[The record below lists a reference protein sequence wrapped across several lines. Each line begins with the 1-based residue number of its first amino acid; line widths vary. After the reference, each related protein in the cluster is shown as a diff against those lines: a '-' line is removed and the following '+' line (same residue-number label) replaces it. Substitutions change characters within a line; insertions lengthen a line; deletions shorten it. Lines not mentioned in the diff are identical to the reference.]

1 MAGPSLLDSLF
12 QRSLEDLIKGLR
24 LFVGDESSF
33 ISKAVD
39 EIRREIK
46 STDQQTKAT
55 ALQKLTYLHSIHGV
69 DMSWAAFHAIELSS
83 SQSFNF
89 KRIAYLAASLSFDPS
104 TTDVILLLTHQL
116 RKDLQSP
123 NSHEVSLAL
132 HALYFISTPDLAR
145 DLTPEVFTLLNSNKG
160 STRKK
165 TIAIILRLF
174 ELYPDAVRVCFK
186 RLVENLE
193 NSDPAIVSAVVGVF
207 CDLACKEPKSYLP
220 LAPEFYKILADSR
233 NNWLLI
239 KVLKIFVKL
248 APLEPR
254 LGKKLV
260 EPICDH
266 LKKTGAKSLAFECVR
281 TIVSSFSEYDS
292 AVRLAV
298 EKIKE
303 FLNEDDPNLKYLGL
317 QALAIV
323 APKHLWAV
331 MENKDF
337 VIKSLSDADA
347 NIKLEALQLVL
358 SMVSEDN
365 VVDICKVLINY
376 ALKSDPEF
384 CNEIL
389 GCILLTCSRN
399 VYEIIVDFDWYVSL
413 LGEMSRIPHC
423 QKGEEIENQLV
434 DIGMRV
440 KDARPELVRVGR
452 DLLIDPALLG
462 NPFVHR
468 ILSAAA
474 WVSGEY
480 VRFSKNPSEIVEAL
494 LQPRTSLLP
503 SSIKAVYIQS
513 AFKVL
518 TFYLHYSISTKGV
531 ISSASQGVAD
541 LMHGRVQENSQFVRT
556 GPVADSDTDD
566 GGLNARM
573 LHRSVGDVS
582 VESFEDMS
590 VAHEWLPST
599 SSKAEPMSEESILNI
614 LDLVEI
620 TLGPLAGSHEVE
632 ILERSR
638 NVLGLV
644 ELIREELPSF
654 LVKRKEDNDKGQKK
668 THEMIKLIAEAF
680 SEELGPVSANSQERV
695 PIPEGKV
702 LNQSLDDLDA
712 ICGDLGLHI
721 PTSFSLG
728 RSISSEKDDVTMSD
742 RQSKEEFES
751 TESTSLLAEHR
762 KRHGLYYLQSQK
774 KEMVYDDYPPA
785 NDLKTGD
792 NADDEA
798 DDLIK
803 LTEQSLFSKK
813 KVNQAKPRPVVV
825 KLDDGDGPFIPAKK
839 IESKDDLISG
849 AVRDVLL
856 GDEATTSSSRTR
868 KSDKSSSK
876 RRQKDK
882 LNIDKSS
889 GPKEDSKMMENS
901 EQDNANLRRSKRH
914 SRGKEK
920 KHRSTA
926 KDRDEHEEGDKQ
938 KVSHHHGKH
947 KSRQRADGALT
958 LAAQSPVIPDFLL

>member
-1 MAGPSLLDSLF
+1 M
-12 QRSLEDLIKGLR
+12 
-24 LFVGDESSF
+24 
-33 ISKAVD
+33 
-39 EIRREIK
+39 
-46 STDQQTKAT
+46 
-55 ALQKLTYLHSIHGV
+55 
-69 DMSWAAFHAIELSS
+69 
-83 SQSFNF
+83 
-89 KRIAYLAASLSFDPS
+89 
-104 TTDVILLLTHQL
+104 
-116 RKDLQSP
+116 
-123 NSHEVSLAL
+123 
-132 HALYFISTPDLAR
+132 
-145 DLTPEVFTLLNSNKG
+145 NSNKG

-165 TIAIILRLF
+165 AIAIILRLF

-193 NSDPAIVSAVVGVF
+193 NSDPGIVSAVVGVF
-207 CDLACKEPKSYLP
+207 CELARKEPKSYLP
-220 LAPEFYKILADSR
+220 LAPEFYKILVDSR

-239 KVLKIFVKL
+239 KVLKIFVEL

-254 LGKKLV
+254 LGKRLV

-266 LKKTGAKSLAFECVR
+266 LKRTGAKSLAFECVR
-281 TIVSSFSEYDS
+281 TIVSSFSEYES
-292 AVRLAV
+292 AVRLAL

-303 FLNEDDPNLKYLGL
+303 FLNDDDPNLKYLGL
-317 QALAIV
+317 QALTIV

-365 VVDICKVLINY
+365 VMDICKVLINY

-399 VYEIIVDFDWYVSL
+399 VYEKIVDFDWYVSL

-480 VRFSKNPSEIVEAL
+480 VRFSKNPLELVEAL

-518 TFYLHYSISTKGV
+518 TYYLHYSISAKGV
-531 ISSASQGVAD
+531 ISSASQGVED
-541 LMHGRVQENSQFVRT
+541 LMHGRVQENSQFVTT
-556 GPVADSDTDD
+556 GPAADSDTDD
-566 GGLNARM
+566 GGLNPRM
-573 LHRSVGDVS
+573 LHRPVRDVS
-582 VESFEDMS
+582 VESFEDMAL
-590 VAHEWLPST
+590 AHECLSST
-599 SSKAEPMSEESILNI
+599 SLKVEPITEESIVSILN
-614 LDLVEI
+614 LVET

-638 NVLGLV
+638 NVLGLL
-644 ELIREELPSF
+644 ELIREELPGN
-654 LVKRKEDNDKGQKK
+654 LVKREEDNDKGQRK
-668 THEMIKLIAEAF
+668 TREMIKLIAEAF
-680 SEELGPVSANSQERV
+680 SDELGPVSVNSQERV
-695 PIPEGKV
+695 PMPEGMV
-702 LNQSLDDLDA
+702 LNQSLDDMDA

-728 RSISSEKDDVTMSD
+728 RSFSSEKDDVPMSD

-803 LTEQSLFSKK
+803 LTEQSLFPKK
-813 KVNQAKPRPVVV
+813 KAKQAKPRPAVV
-825 KLDDGDGPFIPAKK
+825 KLDDRDGPSIPAKK
-839 IESKDDLISG
+839 VESKDDLISG

-856 GDEATTSSSRTR
+856 GDEATTSSSRTK

-882 LNIDKSS
+882 LDIDKSS
-889 GPKEDSKMMENS
+889 GPREDSKMMENS
-901 EQDNANLRRSKRH
+901 ELENASLKRSKRY

-938 KVSHHHGKH
+938 KVIHGKH

-958 LAAQSPVIPDFLL
+958 LVAQSPVIPDFLL

>member
-1 MAGPSLLDSLF
+1 MAGGSSLLDSLF

-24 LFVGDESSF
+24 LSIGDESSF
-33 ISKAVD
+33 ISKSVD

-46 STDQQTKAT
+46 STDHLTKST

-83 SQSFNF
+83 SHSFNF

-132 HALYFISTPDLAR
+132 NALYFVSTPDLAR
-145 DLTPEVFTLLNSNKG
+145 DLTPEIFTILNSSKG

-165 TIAIILRLF
+165 AIAVTLRLF
-174 ELYPDAVRVCFK
+174 ELYPDAVRLCFK

-193 NSDPAIVSAVVGVF
+193 NSDPGIVSAVVGVF
-207 CDLACKEPKSYLP
+207 CELARKEPKSYLP
-220 LAPEFYKILADSR
+220 LAPEFYKILVDSR

-239 KVLKIFVKL
+239 KVLKIFVEL

-254 LGKKLV
+254 LGKKLL

-266 LKKTGAKSLAFECVR
+266 LRRTGAKSLAFECVR
-281 TIVSSFSEYDS
+281 TIVSSFSEYES

-298 EKIKE
+298 GKIKE
-303 FLNEDDPNLKYLGL
+303 FLHDDDPNLKYLGL
-317 QALAIV
+317 QALTIV

-331 MENKDF
+331 TENKDF

-358 SMVSEDN
+358 AMVSEDN
-365 VVDICKVLINY
+365 VMDICKVLINY

-413 LGEMSRIPHC
+413 LGEMARIPHC

-452 DLLIDPALLG
+452 SLLIDPALLG
-462 NPFVHR
+462 NPFMHR

-480 VRFSKNPSEIVEAL
+480 VRFSKNPLELVEAL

-518 TFYLHYSISTKGV
+518 AFYLHYCISTKGV

-541 LMHGRVQENSQFVRT
+541 LMHGGVQENSQFVRT
-556 GPVADSDTDD
+556 GPVADI
-566 GGLNARM
+566 
-573 LHRSVGDVS
+573 
-582 VESFEDMS
+582 ESFEDLS
-590 VAHEWLPST
+590 LAHELSSST
-599 SSKAEPMSEESILNI
+599 SLKVEPITEESITNI
-614 LDLVEI
+614 LNLIET

-644 ELIREELPSF
+644 ELIREELPGN
-654 LVKRKEDNDKGQKK
+654 LVKSEEDNDKGQKN
-668 THEMIKLIAEAF
+668 THEMINLIVEAF
-680 SEELGPVSANSQERV
+680 SEEFGPVSANSQERV
-695 PIPEGKV
+695 PMPLGMV
-702 LNQSLDDLDA
+702 LNQNLDDLDV

-728 RSISSEKDDVTMSD
+728 RSFSSEKDDVTMSV
-742 RQSKEEFES
+742 RQRKEEFES

-774 KEMVYDDYPPA
+774 KEMLSDDYPPA

-803 LTEQSLFSKK
+803 LTEQSLFPKK
-813 KVNQAKPRPVVV
+813 KTKQAKPRPVVV
-825 KLDDGDGPFIPAKK
+825 KLDDGDGRSIPAKK
-839 IESKDDLISG
+839 ESKDDLISG
-849 AVRDVLL
+849 AVRDFLL
-856 GDEATTSSSRTR
+856 GDEATTSSSRTK

-876 RRQKDK
+876 RRQKGNLDR
-882 LNIDKSS
+882 DKSS
-889 GPKEDSKMMENS
+889 GTKEDSKMMENS
-901 EQDNANLRRSKRH
+901 ELENANLKRSKRH

-926 KDRDEHEEGDKQ
+926 KDRDDHEERDKQ
-938 KVSHHHGKH
+938 KTGHHHGKH
-947 KSRQRADGALT
+947 KSRQRADAALT

>member
-24 LFVGDESSF
+24 LYIGDESSF
-33 ISKAVD
+33 ISKSLD

-55 ALQKLTYLHSIHGV
+55 ALQKLTYLHSIYGI

-89 KRIAYLAASLSFDPS
+89 KRIAYLAASLSFDPL

-123 NSHEVSLAL
+123 NSHEVGLAL
-132 HALYFISTPDLAR
+132 HALYYISTPDLAR

-160 STRKK
+160 KTRKK
-165 TIAIILRLF
+165 AIAIILRLF
-174 ELYPDAVRVCFK
+174 ELFPDSVRVCFK

-207 CDLACKEPKSYLP
+207 CELACKEPKSYLP
-220 LAPEFYKILADSR
+220 LAPEFYKILVHSR

-254 LGKKLV
+254 LGKRLV

-266 LKKTGAKSLAFECVR
+266 LKRTTAKSLAFECVR
-281 TIVSSFSEYDS
+281 TIVSSFSEYES
-292 AVRLAV
+292 AVRVAV
-298 EKIKE
+298 ENIKE
-303 FLNEDDPNLKYLGL
+303 FLNEDDPNLRYLGL
-317 QALAIV
+317 QALTIV
-323 APKHLWAV
+323 ASKHLWAV

-337 VIKSLSDADA
+337 VIKSLSDADV

-358 SMVSEDN
+358 AMVSEDN

-480 VRFSKNPSEIVEAL
+480 VRFSKNPPEIVEAL
-494 LQPRTSLLP
+494 LQPRTSLLA

-531 ISSASQGVAD
+531 ISPASQGVED
-541 LMHGRVQENSQFVRT
+541 LMHGRVQENSQFVR
-556 GPVADSDTDD
+556 PVADSDT
-566 GGLNARM
+566 
-573 LHRSVGDVS
+573 
-582 VESFEDMS
+582 ESFEDMS
-590 VAHEWLPST
+590 VAHEWSSLT
-599 SSKAEPMSEESILNI
+599 SLKVEPITEESIVNI
-614 LDLVEI
+614 LDLVET

-644 ELIREELPSF
+644 ELIREELPGY
-654 LVKRKEDNDKGQKK
+654 LVKREEDNDKGQRK

-680 SEELGPVSANSQERV
+680 SEELGPVSASSQERI
-695 PIPEGKV
+695 PIPEGME

-712 ICGDLGLHI
+712 ICGDFGLHI

-742 RQSKEEFES
+742 RQSKEEVES

-785 NDLKTGD
+785 NDIKTGD

-798 DDLIK
+798 NDLIK

-813 KVNQAKPRPVVV
+813 KANQAKPRPVVV
-825 KLDDGDGPFIPAKK
+825 KLDDGDGPFITAKK
-839 IESKDDLISG
+839 VELKDDLVSG

-856 GDEATTSSSRTR
+856 GDEATTSLSRTK
-868 KSDKSSSK
+868 KSDKPSSK
-876 RRQKDK
+876 RRQDK
-882 LNIDKSS
+882 LDKDKSS
-889 GPKEDSKMMENS
+889 RPKEDSKSMENS
-901 EQDNANLRRSKRH
+901 ELENANLRRSKCH

-920 KHRSTA
+920 KQRSTA
-926 KDRDEHEEGDKQ
+926 IDRDEHEEGDKQ

>member
-12 QRSLEDLIKGLR
+12 QRSLDDLIKGLR
-24 LFVGDESSF
+24 LYVGDETSF

-165 TIAIILRLF
+165 AIAIILRLF
-174 ELYPDAVRVCFK
+174 GLYPDAVRVCFK

-207 CDLACKEPKSYLP
+207 CELACKEPKSYLP

-254 LGKKLV
+254 LGKRLV

-266 LKKTGAKSLAFECVR
+266 LKRTGAKSLAFECVR
-281 TIVSSFSEYDS
+281 TIVSSFSEYES

-298 EKIKE
+298 GKIKE
-303 FLNEDDPNLKYLGL
+303 FLNDDDPNLKYLGL
-317 QALAIV
+317 QALTVV

-337 VIKSLSDADA
+337 VIRSLSDADA

-358 SMVSEDN
+358 AMVSEDN

-399 VYEIIVDFDWYVSL
+399 VYEIIMDFDWYVSL

-480 VRFSKNPSEIVEAL
+480 VRFSKNPSEILEAL

-531 ISSASQGVAD
+531 IPSASQGVAD
-541 LMHGRVQENSQFVRT
+541 LMHGSVEENSQFVKT
-556 GPVADSDTDD
+556 GHTDD
-566 GGLNARM
+566 GGLNPRM
-573 LHRSVGDVS
+573 LHRPVRDVS

-590 VAHEWLPST
+590 VAHEWLSST
-599 SSKAEPMSEESILNI
+599 SSKVEPITEESIVNI
-614 LDLVEI
+614 LNLVET

-644 ELIREELPSF
+644 ELIREELPGY
-654 LVKRKEDNDKGQKK
+654 LVKREEDNDKGQRK

-680 SEELGPVSANSQERV
+680 SEELGPVSASSQERV
-695 PIPEGKV
+695 PMPEGMV

-712 ICGDLGLHI
+712 ICGGLVLHI

-742 RQSKEEFES
+742 RQNKEEFES

-774 KEMVYDDYPPA
+774 KEIVYDDYPPA
-785 NDLKTGD
+785 NDLKTGE

-803 LTEQSLFSKK
+803 LTEQSLFPKK
-813 KVNQAKPRPVVV
+813 KANQAKPRPVVV
-825 KLDDGDGPFIPAKK
+825 KLDEGDGSFIPAKK
-839 IESKDDLISG
+839 VESKDDLISG

-856 GDEATTSSSRTR
+856 GDEATTSSSRM

-889 GPKEDSKMMENS
+889 GPKEDSKSMENS
-901 EQDNANLRRSKRH
+901 EQENALRRSRRH

-920 KHRSTA
+920 KHISTP
-926 KDRDEHEEGDKQ
+926 KDRDEHEVGDKQ